1 MDQFNLAK
9 GTNSNQCQRC
19 GDEKPLNRYGV
30 CTHCDDEIE
39 AEYMDLYS
47 LSNMESQ

>member
-1 MDQFNLAK
+1 MEQFNLAK
-9 GTNSNQCQRC
+9 GSTNNHCQRC

-39 AEYMDLYS
+39 AEYMDLYN
-47 LSNMESQ
+47 LSNMEA